1 MRHTFAIIC
10 SFTSAAILMMGAWS
24 AAQAQEESS
33 QNLSKS
39 HLVSMSATIQK
50 IDKQH
55 RIITLR
61 DDTGR
66 TTEVAVGP
74 EVRNFDQLK
83 PGDRVDVGYYQSV
96 VASIRKPGQ
105 PAPPMG
111 QREETQRAP
120 AGAKPGG
127 TMTRQ
132 TKITATIVSVDP
144 QAHTVTLRG
153 PRGNTETVTVED
165 PELQRSLADLKPG
178 DQADITMTEAVAVSV
193 QPAAKKK

>member
-1 MRHTFAIIC
+1 MRHTFAMIC
-10 SFTSAAILMMGAWS
+10 SFTSAAILGVGAWS
-24 AAQAQEESS
+24 TAQAQQGSS

-50 IDKQH
+50 IDKQN
-55 RIITLR
+55 RTVTLR

-66 TTEVAVGP
+66 TMEVAVGP

-83 PGDRVDVGYYQSV
+83 PGDRVNVGYYESV

-132 TKITATIVSVDP
+132 MTITATIESVDQ

-153 PRGNTETVTVED
+153 PRG
-165 PELQRSLADLKPG
+165 
-178 DQADITMTEAVAVSV
+178 
-193 QPAAKKK
+193 